1 MIPQKKPLR
10 VMFCCSGVGILNR
23 GVESFFRTSFDGL
36 KDAMPGIEC
45 RLLKGAGF
53 SNDREKRVWCLSR
66 TGLLASLL
74 GRMIKRNPYVAEQ
87 LSAFPAVALEIRK
100 WKPDVVFYSDN
111 NLGFQLFRWRS
122 LIGVPYKLLLSNGG
136 PCSAPF
142 DRHDFIQ
149 QLAPL
154 YLQEAILAG
163 ESGKRHF
170 MVPLGINMIQPPVCN
185 LQLRSIIRKKL
196 GIPVDRR
203 VVLSVGWIER
213 HHKRMDYV
221 VEEVARM
228 AEPRPFLQLLGAID
242 ENSEEIIG
250 LAEKLLG
257 CGNYSIK
264 SVPYEE
270 VADYYKASDCFVLG
284 SIKEAFGLVYIEALM
299 HGLPVVAHD
308 HSVIKYVVGDLGIF
322 GDLSKEGSLAGML
335 LEALKISNS
344 ESMMRRRWESVRD
357 RFSWPVLALKYAE
370 MFRDVASHKA

>member
-1 MIPQKKPLR
+1 
-10 VMFCCSGVGILNR
+10 
-23 GVESFFRTSFDGL
+23 
-36 KDAMPGIEC
+36 
-45 RLLKGAGF
+45 
-53 SNDREKRVWCLSR
+53 
-66 TGLLASLL
+66 
-74 GRMIKRNPYVAEQ
+74 
-87 LSAFPAVALEIRK
+87 
-100 WKPDVVFYSDN
+100 
-111 NLGFQLFRWRS
+111 
-122 LIGVPYKLLLSNGG
+122 
-136 PCSAPF
+136 
-142 DRHDFIQ
+142 
-149 QLAPL
+149 
-154 YLQEAILAG
+154 
-163 ESGKRHF
+163 
-170 MVPLGINMIQPPVCN
+170 
-185 LQLRSIIRKKL
+185 
-196 GIPVDRR
+196 
-203 VVLSVGWIER
+203 
-213 HHKRMDYV
+213 
-221 VEEVARM
+221 M